1 MRNLLMLSAAA
12 ALALA
17 AGAPLT
23 PIAARQAAAP
33 ATKAAKVEHS
43 RLLPLQG
50 GQNFRDLGGYPAA
63 DGRVV
68 KWGTIYRS
76 GAMHRLTA
84 DDFRFLASAG
94 LKTVVDLRSTSERTR
109 ESVAWPEATKPQ
121 VHTKD
126 YELDNRTFFASLA
139 KPGLTAA
146 EVKATMARFYR
157 EVPISFADQYSVIFA
172 EILAGDT
179 PLAFN
184 CSAGKDRTGV
194 ASALLLIALGV
205 QREIVIQDYLLSNTY
220 FKPDVAA
227 VDLKDPQTAFFARL
241 PAEAR
246 QALMGVD
253 RDYLEAA
260 LATVDAYPGGP
271 EAYYR
276 EKLGMDTANIAKLR
290 DKLLVRQPDA

>member
-1 MRNLLMLSAAA
+1 MRKLLMLSAAA
-12 ALALA
+12 ALALTA
-17 AGAPLT
+17 SLSLAPV
-23 PIAARQAAAP
+23 AARQTSAP
-33 ATKAAKVEHS
+33 AAKIEH
-43 RLLPLQG
+43 RRVLPLQG
-50 GQNFRDLGGYPAA
+50 GQNFRDLGGYRTA
-63 DGRVV
+63 DGRIV

-76 GAMHRLTA
+76 GAMHRLTT
-84 DDFRFLASAG
+84 DDFRYLASAG
-94 LKTVVDLRSTSERTR
+94 LKTVVDLRSTSERSK
-109 ESVAWPEATKPQ
+109 EAVAWPEGMKPE
-121 VHTKD
+121 VHSKD
-126 YELDNRTFFASLA
+126 YELDSRTLFASLA
-139 KPGLTAA
+139 KPGLTGA

-157 EVPISFADQYSVIFA
+157 DVPITFADQYSVIFA

-205 QREIVIQDYLLSNTY
+205 PRETAIEDYLLSNTY

-227 VDLKDPQTAFFARL
+227 ADPKDPQVAFFARL

-253 RDYLEAA
+253 RSYLEAA

-276 EKLGMDTANIAKLR
+276 EKLGMDVASIAKLR
-290 DKLLVRQPDA
+290 DKLLVRQPAA

>member
-1 MRNLLMLSAAA
+1 MRNLLKLSAAA
-12 ALALA
+12 ALALT
-17 AGAPLT
+17 AGLPLV
-23 PIAARQAAAP
+23 PAAARQTSAA
-33 ATKAAKVEHS
+33 TTKVEHG
-43 RLLPLQG
+43 RVLPLQG
-50 GQNFRDLGGYPAA
+50 GQNFRDLGGYRTA
-63 DGRVV
+63 DGRIV

-76 GAMHRLTA
+76 GAMHRLTGE
-84 DDFRFLASAG
+84 DFRYLASAG

-109 ESVAWPEATKPQ
+109 EAVAWPEATKPQ

-139 KPGLTAA
+139 KPGLTGA
-146 EVKATMARFYR
+146 EVKSTMARFYR
-157 EVPISFADQYSVIFA
+157 EVPLTFADQYSVIFA

-205 QREIVIQDYLLSNTY
+205 PRETVIEDYLLSNTY

-227 VDLKDPQTAFFARL
+227 ADPEDPQIAFFTRL

-253 RDYLEAA
+253 RSYLEAA
-260 LATVDAYPGGP
+260 LATIDAYPGGP
-271 EAYYR
+271 EGYYR
-276 EKLGMDTANIAKLR
+276 EKLGMDAASIAKLR
-290 DKLLVRQPDA
+290 AKLLTRHPAA